1 MFNPIFLI
9 LSILSAVV
17 SVYAILCVVRI
28 ILTWIPPASGNGFTN
43 FLAKICDPYLNL
55 FKNIKWLRFG
65 GFDLSPALGL
75 CILSAVSTLLGSFSS
90 GQGFSLSHLLQTIV
104 GLAWN
109 MANSVL
115 IFITVVLIVRL
126 ITILV
131 NKTTYT
137 SNPFLSAIDSSLG
150 ALAGRVSRPF
160 FKNSNYKS
168 QLIAAIIALVIA
180 SLVGSIVIG
189 TLCNLIGLI
198 PV

>member
-1 MFNPIFLI
+1 MFNPLFMI
-9 LSILSAVV
+9 LSILSAAV
-17 SVYAILCVVRI
+17 SIYAILCVIRI

-75 CILSAVSTLLGSFSS
+75 CILSAVSTLLGSFS
-90 GQGFSLSHLLQTIV
+90 GGFSLSHLIQTIV

-126 ITILV
+126 VTILV
-131 NKTTYT
+131 NNTTYT
-137 SNPFLSAIDSSLG
+137 SNPFLNAIDSSLG
-150 ALAGRVSRPF
+150 AVAGRMSRPF
-160 FKNSNYKS
+160 MKNANYKS
-168 QLIAAIIALVIA
+168 QLVAAIIALVVA
-180 SLVGSIVIG
+180 SLVGSLVIS